1 MAKKANVTIAIS
13 GTYNGRAL
21 ERARQD
27 LEKTRIKAVA
37 EMGGAGSGLVMFG
50 SAAAELGGKLHNAGY
65 KMEQVGT
72 KATKYITVPIVA
84 AAAAC
89 GKAAIDMDT
98 ALTGVRKTVDGTE
111 QDYQNL
117 KKAAKEFSETNAV
130 SATQIMELQ
139 ALGAQL
145 GYNIEELDEFS
156 RVVSGLDIATN
167 MDAETAG
174 TELAQ
179 FANITKM
186 AHSATS
192 NYASAIV
199 GLGNNMAT
207 TESDISHMA
216 MRLAAAGTQVGM
228 SQADILGLAAALSSM
243 GVEAEAGGSAV
254 STIMSQ
260 IDKDVAHGTETVQ
273 VWADAAGMS
282 ADAFAD
288 AWRKNPVDA
297 LAALLSGMEKATDEG
312 GNMSLMLEDLG
323 IESIRQTDIMKR
335 MAGNSELVAKAVKLS
350 NQEWKANT
358 ALTKEVANRND
369 SMAAKL
375 QILKNKVT
383 NVADEVGTPLV
394 EALTDAID
402 AAEPLIQAVKGA
414 AESFA
419 SLDKGTQQ
427 TIIKL
432 VAAAAAFGP
441 VTTGAGKLLQGTG
454 NLVTGFGKLAQKAG
468 ALKSEWTLL
477 KDATEAMNAGL
488 LDANAASAV
497 LSGGTEVLAGAMGT
511 LHVAMAGLGIV
522 AVVAGLAALAI
533 EVKKDI
539 DRSKELAEATYG
551 LETAMGSARDAYES
565 YAGGAEVAS
574 KSIAEIKSQTRDAI
588 QAQGELAQSMSEQW
602 AEYGTNAAIVDAY
615 AQEIAELTSKY
626 GAHDEKL
633 KLTAEEQQRL
643 RMAVDGYNEAT
654 GSSVHVTD
662 ALNGTLDTSVT
673 SIMATAEAF
682 KEQARAQAAM
692 EMYKDLY
699 KQQITDQMALND
711 ATAKLNE
718 LKALEA
724 TEWDKSMQAV
734 SPYASQIN
742 EAQREVEELTA
753 AMSSNE
759 RTQEQLLGVMMGAG
773 ATFDSFDA
781 ALESS
786 GVAMSDFGNLTD
798 QQLADLK
805 SGFDGSLASI
815 VSTCSE
821 KGIQIPQSLADA
833 MERNKSAATDA
844 ASGLGADIDAGI
856 AKGIEDNADVANGG
870 AESVGEGLINVL
882 RDIFGV
888 HSPSTVTAEM
898 GRDLDQGLANGITEG
913 QDAPTTA
920 ATSLGDAVKGAL
932 GDLAEWFGSLGRD
945 SGADMASGL
954 GGNSDRAKSAGKS
967 LYTSAQTGANPV
979 AAALGAIG
987 TSAGSKLAQLLGAQ
1001 KDAAKRAGASLASSA
1016 QAGVNPSVSALGS
1029 QGTSA
1034 ARSYANAIGGSSARS
1049 QGVSLGNTA
1058 KSGVSSVSASSAGR
1072 NFASSFAS
1080 GMSGVNVWSA
1090 AYNIGRSALSAIK
1103 SALGIHSP
1111 SKAAREVGDYFGQ
1124 GLVLGMEGTVAD
1136 VRSEARRLSDAM
1148 GLDASRAWQGS
1159 GAHVT
1164 SYQQG
1169 RQEARTRSVTLNVT
1183 VNVNATTAQQAAV
1196 VGRALGDEL
1205 YLEYARRERNAI

>member
-21 ERARQD
+21 ERARRD

-37 EMGGAGSGLVMFG
+37 EMGGAGSGLVKFG
-50 SAAAELGGKLHNAGY
+50 SAAAELGGKMHNMGY

-111 QDYQNL
+111 EDYQNL

-419 SLDKGTQQ
+419 SLDKGTQRS
-427 TIIKL
+427 IIKM
-432 VAAAAAFGP
+432 AAMAAAFGP
-441 VTTGAGKLLQGTG
+441 VMTGAGKTYQAMG
-454 NLVTGFGKLAQKAG
+454 NLVTGIGKVAQKAG
-468 ALKSEWTLL
+468 ALKAAQAAL
-477 KDATEAMNAGL
+477 KGSTEAVSAGMASASTATATLASGAGTAAGSMGL
-488 LDANAASAV
+488 L
-497 LSGGTEVLAGAMGT
+497 GT
-511 LHVAMAGLGIV
+511 AMAGLGV
-522 AVVAGLAALAI
+522 AAVVAGIVAI
-533 EVKKDI
+533 GVAITKEI
-539 DRSKELAEATYG
+539 DRTKKLKSATEELEGALGAASEAYQG
-551 LETAMGSARDAYES
+551 YAGSAKA
-565 YAGGAEVAS
+565 AS
-574 KSIAEIKSQTRDAI
+574 KSLEEIKSQTRDAI
-588 QAQGELAQSMSEQW
+588 QAQGELAQSMKEQW
-602 AEYGTNAAIVDAY
+602 AEYGTNAAMADAY
-615 AQEIAELTSKY
+615 AKEIEELTSKY

-633 KLTAEEQQRL
+633 KLTAEEQERL
-643 RMAVDGYNEAT
+643 KLAVEGYNEVT
-654 GSSVHVTD
+654 GNSVKVTD

-673 SIMATAEAF
+673 SIMASVEAF
-682 KEQARAQAAM
+682 KRQAEAQAAL

-699 KQQITDQMALND
+699 KQQITDQIALND
-711 ATAKLNE
+711 ATSKLAE
-718 LKALEA
+718 LKAKEK
-724 TEWDKSMQAV
+724 EGWDASTNAMN
-734 SPYASQIN
+734 PYASQIA
-742 EAQREVEELTA
+742 EAQREVNELTA
-753 AMSSNE
+753 AMDSNR
-759 RTQEQLLGVMMGAG
+759 RTQEQLMGVVTSANEK
-773 ATFDSFDA
+773 FESLDA
-781 ALESS
+781 ALASS
-786 GVAMSDFGNLTD
+786 GVALEDFGSLTD
-798 QQLADLK
+798 EQLNDIK
-805 SGFDGSLASI
+805 SGFDGSLSSI
-815 VSTCSE
+815 VNTCMA
-821 KGIQIPQSLADA
+821 KGIEIPQSLASAID
-833 MERNKSAATDA
+833 RNKSVVNDAGYGIGSEVDAGVTKGIAENADAATGEA
-844 ASGLGADIDAGI
+844 EGLGDKIL
-856 AKGIEDNADVANGG
+856 NT
-870 AESVGEGLINVL
+870 L

-932 GDLAEWFGSLGRD
+932 DDLAEWFGSLGRD

-1029 QGTSA
+1029 QGRSA
-1034 ARSYANAIGGSSARS
+1034 ASSYASAIGSSSARS